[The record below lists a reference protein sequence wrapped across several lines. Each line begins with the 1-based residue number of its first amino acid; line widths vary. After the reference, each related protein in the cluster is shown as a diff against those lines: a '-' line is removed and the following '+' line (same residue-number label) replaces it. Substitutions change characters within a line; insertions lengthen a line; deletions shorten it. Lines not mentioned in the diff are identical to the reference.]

1 MIANFALINTTKT
14 TLGPA
19 SLCQYLTS
27 KGIEVNALYVPKDN
41 NELYNQKDLSDIA
54 AEISDSDIIGL
65 SSFTISEE
73 RTLQLM
79 RYIKKQ
85 YPNKHLILGGP
96 NVILDPERLLNEFGV
111 DSVCIHEGEIPLEKL
126 INRYLDGNYSDID
139 GLWFNKDGVIKKNPY
154 QKPLQVLDDIPF
166 INYKKNY
173 KRLTTNGFIKETN
186 LAETPDN
193 PCMPDNSIYVMAS
206 RGCQFSCS
214 YCINSTI
221 NYINKQTNTKII
233 RKRSNRQ
240 LISELY
246 DVIKNE
252 PNINAVFFF
261 DDDFLIRTEADLKD
275 FESEYKDKINL
286 PFYIFANPNST
297 TKSKIDFCYSA
308 GIRSIEYGLQTVS
321 SGILNKYERRDA
333 SQKIIEVLQYIKET
347 GYDITISIDF
357 ITNSP
362 FETDEDI
369 LENINFILNLPGD
382 FIIYV
387 HNLHLFPGS
396 KLRQQFDQGTG
407 NENKEYQ
414 NNIIEGKVF
423 NEYFSKLLMAMQ
435 GYHGSSNPDIFGTLT
450 RNEIEYLIK
459 TENTAYTEN
468 LEMLNK
474 RITMTDVASYYGKAG
489 IKNHL

>member
-1 MIANFALINTTKT
+1 MHAEFSIINTTKT
-14 TLGPA
+14 TLGPS
-19 SLCQYLTS
+19 SLCQYLMV

-41 NELYNQKDLSDIA
+41 NELYTQEELSAIA
-54 AEISDSDIIGL
+54 DEVADSDIIGF

-79 RYIKKQ
+79 RYIKKKS
-85 YPNKHLILGGP
+85 PNKHLILGGP

-111 DSVCIHEGEIPLEKL
+111 DSVCIHEGEIPLENL
-126 INRYLDGNYSDID
+126 IKKYLSGNYTDIE
-139 GLWFNKDGVIKKNPY
+139 GLWFKKDGVIIKNPY
-154 QKPLQVLDDIPF
+154 QKPLQILDDIPF
-166 INYKKNY
+166 INYKKSY
-173 KRLTTNGFIKETN
+173 KRLTENGFVKETN

-193 PCMPDNSIYVMAS
+193 PCMPNNSIYVMAS

-221 NYINKQTNTKII
+221 NKINKQTNSKII
-233 RKRSNRQ
+233 RKRGNSK

-252 PNINAVFFF
+252 PYINAVFFF

-275 FESEYKDKINL
+275 FEKEYKNKIKL

-297 TKSKIDFCYSA
+297 TKAKIDICYSA
-308 GIRSIEYGLQTVS
+308 GLRSIEYGLQTVS
-321 SGILNKYERRDA
+321 PGVLNKYERRDA
-333 SQKIIEVLQYIKET
+333 SQKIIEILQYTKESV
-347 GYDITISIDF
+347 YNLTISIDF

-362 FETDEDI
+362 FETDADI
-369 LENINFILNLPGD
+369 LENINYILKLPDD

-396 KLRQQFDQGTG
+396 ELRKQFERGTG

-423 NEYFSKLLMAMQ
+423 NEYFSKILMAMQ
-435 GYHGSSNPDIFGTLT
+435 GYHGTSNPDIFGTLT

-459 TENTAYTEN
+459 TKNTAYIEN

-474 RITMTDVASYYGKAG
+474 KITMTDVASHYSHQ
-489 IKNHL
+489 NS